1 MLEKARARGK
11 DLVQRQTGL
20 LQSDC
25 PQKSNIEVWPPPGDH
40 SVRVVVQRFHGI
52 ERAKLASRVYRELD
66 FCLDPPRHDRLMIP
80 VVYDQ
85 HGTSGETVGKL
96 GLEPVPGHRGLCEP
110 GVVLS
115 IVC

>member
-1 MLEKARARGK
+1 MLEKACAGSK

-52 ERAKLASRVYRELD
+52 ERAKLASRVCRELD

-80 VVYDQ
+80 VVYAQ
-85 HGTSGETVGKL
+85 HGRPGETVGNS
-96 GLEPVPGHRGLCEP
+96 GLEPVRAARG
-110 GVVLS
+110 
-115 IVC
+115 